1 MPGHCWSV
9 MTWVVGSGGS
19 ASPRPPPRNRP
30 LLHVRNAPVQH
41 QRPYLWIAHRFRPSL
56 GNRNI
61 FVRIAGNSGEA
72 PRFPVVACSHDSV
85 LAGRNEVPP
94 HMTWVVKGLTTAPTD
109 PRATTT
115 PRRGQHE

>member
-1 MPGHCWSV
+1 MRISDWSSDV
-9 MTWVVGSGGS
+9 CSS
-19 ASPRPPPRNRP
+19 D
-30 LLHVRNAPVQH
+30 L
-41 QRPYLWIAHRFRPSL
+41 RFRPSL

-94 HMTWVVKGLTTAPTD
+94 HMTWGGKGITPAQHD
-109 PRATTT
+109 PRAINAPERGTQAGT
-115 PRRGQHE
+115 PHIKRHRSEARRVGKECVSTGRSRGSPYP

>member
-1 MPGHCWSV
+1 MRISDWSSDLCSSDLA
-9 MTWVVGSGGS
+9 T
-19 ASPRPPPRNRP
+19 PRPRPRNRP
-30 LLHVRNAPVQH
+30 PLHVRNAPVQH

-72 PRFPVVACSHDSV
+72 PRFPVIACSHDSV

-94 HMTWVVKGLTTAPTD
+94 HMTRSEEHTSELQSLMRISYAVICLKN
-109 PRATTT
+109 
-115 PRRGQHE
+115 